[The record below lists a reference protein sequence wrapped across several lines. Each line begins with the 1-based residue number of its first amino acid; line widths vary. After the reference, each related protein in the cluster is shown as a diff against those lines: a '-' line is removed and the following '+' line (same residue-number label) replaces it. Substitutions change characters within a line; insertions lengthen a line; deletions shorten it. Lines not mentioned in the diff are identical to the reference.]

1 MIDEDVLVSVVTPA
15 GEFVGKLSYQSD
27 TKVTLKNPRM
37 IVQTPDGGMGFAH
50 GVCLTGKESPEE
62 VTFWGAGIVLVTESN
77 DRQISQTTNFKQFPC
92 LLMQIPDSRA
102 RNPALGVQAELEV
115 NNCRHQHTQTTKT
128 TQPQIYSRSYRNSPY
143 FSWLSKQFRL

>member
-77 DRQISQTTNFKQFPC
+77 DTVEKAYIKATSG
-92 LLMQIPDSRA
+92 LIL
-102 RNPALGVQAELEV
+102 
-115 NNCRHQHTQTTKT
+115 
-128 TQPQIYSRSYRNSPY
+128 
-143 FSWLSKQFRL
+143 